1 MTSTSSSPSAMS
13 LLTQSAYLCPLL
25 AVFLVGIILALVRWQ
40 RHPAAS
46 GFALS
51 GFIVLLSNAV
61 LMSVIQALVIDSMSR
76 RGGTNAQ
83 LGTILSVVN
92 MVRILINVIGYSLL
106 IVAVFIGRSE
116 RPRRT
121 EPELPDGPTKAPA
134 PSVLPADR
142 PQTAYRERMS

>member
-1 MTSTSSSPSAMS
+1 MTPTSSSSAAMS
-13 LLTQSAYLCPLL
+13 LLTQSAYICPLL
-25 AVFLVGIILALVRWQ
+25 MVFLVGIVLALARWQ

-61 LMSVIQALVIDSMSR
+61 LMLVIQVFVVDNMSR

-92 MVRILINVIGYSLL
+92 MARILINVIGYSLL
-106 IVAVFIGRSE
+106 IVAVFIGRSA

-121 EPELPDGPTKAPA
+121 EPELPDGPSKA
-134 PSVLPADR
+134 PSVVPADR